1 MRSVAEA
8 AAGGAG
14 RAAGAELDEHGG
26 QAGPGLYY
34 KTNKQTERER
44 EREWQLPAPA
54 TPRLKHLT
62 YLLS

>member
-34 KTNKQTERER
+34 KTNKQTERESGSC
-44 EREWQLPAPA
+44 
-54 TPRLKHLT
+54 
-62 YLLS
+62 LLLLLLD

>member
-1 MRSVAEA
+1 MRSVAKAAA
-8 AAGGAG
+8 AAGGVG

-44 EREWQLPAPA
+44 ERGSC
-54 TPRLKHLT
+54 
-62 YLLS
+62 LLLLLLG